1 MDRWVEQQP
10 EEYLVFL
17 PVWVE
22 LDLEKSQAQDYVR
35 FQVVFDVR
43 NPLRNSKEVQVPTG
57 EVVSVTFDYER
68 NKEVGKFPGE
78 SLKKVHVNLK
88 SDKIINPL
96 VGRDFKDIQADKDV
110 KKKSGVIMKRQD
122 LVVQDHVVSPP
133 SSPKF
138 LMLPEELQGSSPATH
153 SQLMQS
159 PLEKPC
165 SEFISLDFSGFNRS
179 LDQGGSSGLSIKQ
192 KNPRKSKALAIR
204 KQVVSSLTTN
214 DIEYGLISG
223 QLINVEKSAIT
234 FGAKVEEDTKQ

>member
-1 MDRWVEQQP
+1 MTK
-10 EEYLVFL
+10 LI
-17 PVWVE
+17 
-22 LDLEKSQAQDYVR
+22 
-35 FQVVFDVR
+35 
-43 NPLRNSKEVQVPTG
+43 VPAG
-57 EVVSVTFDYER
+57 

-110 KKKSGVIMKRQD
+110 KKKFGVIMKRQD

-138 LMLPEELQGSSPATH
+138 LMLPEELQGSSTATH

-165 SEFISLDFSGFNRS
+165 SEFISLDFSSGFNPS

-214 DIEYGLISG
+214 DIEVSFNPKFDITYKRKKQGSG
-223 QLINVEKSAIT
+223 NESLKCLKRDDNTVVPSEPPQY
-234 FGAKVEEDTKQ
+234 Q